1 MKDIAM
7 RGNLKRLLKNRIVWK
22 MGILLLAV
30 SLSAFGEATI
40 SRKLSTNPENA
51 ISDIAS
57 KDTLCDKKLLKGDPA
72 ELKKP
77 LSVNESA
84 TAQVAYMVNCHAC
97 HGVDRMGASGP
108 SLYNLSKRVSF
119 NEFKA
124 ITSAGRA
131 QMPGFRLLDEKTI
144 ITLYKFLS
152 DFPIK
157 KGDHID
163 KEVEYTQ

>member
-1 MKDIAM
+1 MG
-7 RGNLKRLLKNRIVWK
+7 GNLKRLMKNRIAWK
-22 MGILLLAV
+22 MGVFILAV
-30 SLSAFGEATI
+30 SLSAFGEVTV
-40 SRKLSTNPENA
+40 SRKLSTNPESA
-51 ISDIAS
+51 ILDIAFQ
-57 KDTLCDKKLLKGDPA
+57 DTLGDKKSPKSDPA

-108 SLYNLSKRVSF
+108 SLYNLNKRVSF
-119 NEFKA
+119 NEFQA

-144 ITLYKFLS
+144 IALYKFLS
-152 DFPIK
+152 DLPIK
-157 KGDHID
+157 KGDHND
-163 KEVEYTQ
+163 KETEYTQ